1 MNGRYGDGLLAFS
14 QAREAAWHMLEI
26 GAWLFIT
33 TAALWFLYCLW
44 RRT

>member
-26 GAWLFIT
+26 GAWLFIGV
-33 TAALWFLYCLW
+33 AALCFAYRLW